1 VNIDELIN
9 RWAEASRK
17 LAYIVFG
24 ELWFP
29 IIRDTFRDAVG
40 IYIVLSIGKYTGK
53 IIAGK
58 NFSSFAECS
67 ENAELTSA
75 DPYVCYIVVV
85 LNFVSW
91 AGILGRLLYRA
102 LRQFLQTFDH
112 VRSQTEREEDEREE
126 DERE

>member
-1 VNIDELIN
+1 MNIDELID
-9 RWAEASRK
+9 RWAEASRR

-58 NFSSFAECS
+58 NFC
-67 ENAELTSA
+67 
-75 DPYVCYIVVV
+75 
-85 LNFVSW
+85 
-91 AGILGRLLYRA
+91 
-102 LRQFLQTFDH
+102 RQG
-112 VRSQTEREEDEREE
+112 
-126 DERE
+126 

>member
-1 VNIDELIN
+1 VNIDELID

-40 IYIVLSIGKYTGK
+40 IYIVLSIGKYTGNF
-53 IIAGK
+53 IAGK

-67 ENAELTSA
+67 EELNAELTSA
-75 DPYVCYIVVV
+75 DPYVCYIVVA
-85 LNFVSW
+85 LNFITW

-102 LRQFLQTFDH
+102 LRQFVETFDH
-112 VRSQTEREEDEREE
+112 VRSQTEREEDERE
-126 DERE
+126 